1 MLSRTIVTL
10 AAKRGSILGLCLSGF
25 TAFAE
30 NDGIGC
36 LPCTFV
42 NQPNYRQ
49 PRPLTIVT
57 LAAKRGSILGL
68 CLSGFPAFA
77 ENDGRTGVLTR
88 TFVNQPHHRQPR
100 PLTIVTL
107 AAKQESILGF
117 HSWFSRL
124 QPLMIGQRSCHS
136 GLDFTIKSSFQVRF
150 HFFIAF
156 SRMIA
161 DSMDECCSNHT
172 SK

>member
-1 MLSRTIVTL
+1 MPVKAWAMLSRTIVTL

-42 NQPNYRQ
+42 NQPNY
-49 PRPLTIVT
+49 
-57 LAAKRGSILGL
+57 
-68 CLSGFPAFA
+68 
-77 ENDGRTGVLTR
+77 
-88 TFVNQPHHRQPR
+88 RQPR

>member
-1 MLSRTIVTL
+1 MSF
-10 AAKRGSILGLCLSGF
+10 AKRSRPRVGFVFHCPLISGHRVDKINIPALATGVHSWLIVFLDSLLLQRMTERGPYPHLG
-25 TAFAE
+25 
-30 NDGIGC
+30 
-36 LPCTFV
+36 
-42 NQPNYRQ
+42 Y
-49 PRPLTIVT
+49 PRPLTFVT
-57 LAAKRGSILGL
+57 LAEKRG
-68 CLSGFPAFA
+68 
-77 ENDGRTGVLTR
+77 
-88 TFVNQPHHRQPR
+88 
-100 PLTIVTL
+100 
-107 AAKQESILGF
+107 SILGF

-150 HFFIAF
+150 HFLIAF